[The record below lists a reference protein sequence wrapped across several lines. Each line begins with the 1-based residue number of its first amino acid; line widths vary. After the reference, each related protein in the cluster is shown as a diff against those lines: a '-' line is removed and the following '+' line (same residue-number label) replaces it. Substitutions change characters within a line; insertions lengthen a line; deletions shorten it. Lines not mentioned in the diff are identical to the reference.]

1 MYLSAEE
8 GRVRHLLLTKPN
20 WHWNV
25 FPMPYYENIGIADK
39 KTVQYPL
46 DLYTNFTFNAHVKG
60 QFHSIIL
67 GVLSRHTK
75 WHFKNFLENF
85 RSLSFCTFQ
94 SCLLTLRGEK
104 GMAAWCNASPPLLAA
119 IFLPSLPLTC
129 TTPCAGREGV
139 RDVFY
144 TSLGWLPWVNNG
156 QKQDQYHLNAHT
168 EWKAWRVFKKECQ
181 PSSSNK
187 PW

>member
-75 WHFKNFLENF
+75 WHFKNFLAEF
-85 RSLSFCTFQ
+85 SLSKLLYLPVLPSHSEGGEGHGCMVQCKPTPL
-94 SCLLTLRGEK
+94 SCNLSPLPPLDVHHPLCRQGRGERCVLHLP
-104 GMAAWCNASPPLLAA
+104 WLAA
-119 IFLPSLPLTC
+119 MGEQWPETGSIPS
-129 TTPCAGREGV
+129 
-139 RDVFY
+139 
-144 TSLGWLPWVNNG
+144 
-156 QKQDQYHLNAHT
+156 
-168 EWKAWRVFKKECQ
+168 
-181 PSSSNK
+181 
-187 PW
+187 